1 MTTPSPDG
9 TPATPATGGGTRLL
23 LIFILIGAAIAV
35 ALGVSGRVHEPSGGA
50 LFTLGFPSLMW
61 MKVTLATAAMVLAI
75 VQLFTALRMFGRLGH
90 GPVPR
95 ATALTHRISGVLAV
109 ILSVPVAF
117 HCLWSLG
124 FGAYDTRVL
133 VHSLLGCAF
142 YGVFVTKML
151 ALRSRRMPGWAL
163 PLLGGALFTVMVVV
177 WLTSAAWFFANGA
190 PDY

>member
-1 MTTPSPDG
+1 MV
-9 TPATPATGGGTRLL
+9 
-23 LIFILIGAAIAV
+23 FIMIGAAIAV
-35 ALGVSGRVHEPSGGA
+35 ALGVYGRVHEPSGGA
-50 LFTLGFPSLMW
+50 LFTLGFPSLIW
-61 MKVTLATAAMVLAI
+61 MKVTLATGAVVLAV
-75 VQLFTALRMFGRLGH
+75 VQILTALRMFGRIGH

-95 ATALTHRISGVLAV
+95 ATALTHRISGILAV

-117 HCLWSLG
+117 QSLWSLG
-124 FGAYDTRVL
+124 FGTYDTRVL

-163 PLLGGALFTVMVVV
+163 PWLGGALFTAMVVV
-177 WLTSAAWFFANGA
+177 WLTSAVWFFANGA